1 MANYQKQIAFAIT
14 KSASAWQCLR
24 CGPSL
29 LERIGLEE
37 QCEIPMQDAMAEF
50 EKLVELRS
58 GDPSVAAVIRL
69 VLPANA
75 SVIGEIEMNWVWLL

>member
-1 MANYQKQIAFAIT
+1 
-14 KSASAWQCLR
+14 
-24 CGPSL
+24 
-29 LERIGLEE
+29 
-37 QCEIPMQDAMAEF
+37 MQDAMAEF